1 MQIKYMRNFFPQVR
15 KFLPDKIPDFF
26 VGEVVVG
33 MNDVVAE
40 FYDATRIFNAHNT
53 GMIHLYDVVH
63 GFANNNE
70 VALYG
75 ATHHFIR

>member
-1 MQIKYMRNFFPQVR
+1 MRNFLSQIW

-53 GMIHLYDVVH
+53 GVIDFHDVVH

-70 VALYG
+70 GALYG